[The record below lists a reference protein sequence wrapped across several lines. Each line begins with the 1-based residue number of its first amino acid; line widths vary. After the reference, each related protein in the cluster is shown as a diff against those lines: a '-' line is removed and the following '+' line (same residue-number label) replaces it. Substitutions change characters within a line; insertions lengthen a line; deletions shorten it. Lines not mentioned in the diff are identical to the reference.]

1 MLQKCDELV
10 SSEVAGHR
18 PINLRMVQK
27 RSLKLA
33 IDQAE
38 KHKSASFEVRTTETK
53 QPSTSTA
60 TQSSSSSLTKTPI
73 KDSPTKSD

>member
-53 QPSTSTA
+53 
-60 TQSSSSSLTKTPI
+60 
-73 KDSPTKSD
+73 